1 MFGGDIASMSHG
13 SAYCGVG
20 APKIAQARRWK
31 STDSF
36 TNAQTRRFAFRCVR
50 NKRPPRIAIETDKI
64 DPCTPHFNVGGHPE
78 KATLTKMGVY
88 FARAS
93 TPPPAPSRNID
104 IWCARLHTCFAAKDM
119 GVYFANTGLGFQGV
133 MGTPCCIRRVKYARA
148 QKHTQAH
155 VLSKTRTHGLLF
167 PSNIHQ
173 LSRPRGLG
181 MGARLLVLK
190 VKRRIE

>member
-13 SAYCGVG
+13 SAYFGVG

-36 TNAQTRRFAFRCVR
+36 TTAQTWRFAFRCVR

-88 FARAS
+88 FARA
-93 TPPPAPSRNID
+93 A
-104 IWCARLHTCFAAKDM
+104 
-119 GVYFANTGLGFQGV
+119 
-133 MGTPCCIRRVKYARA
+133 
-148 QKHTQAH
+148 
-155 VLSKTRTHGLLF
+155 TH
-167 PSNIHQ
+167 
-173 LSRPRGLG
+173 PRGTRNNIE
-181 MGARLLVLK
+181 MRGAGLRS
-190 VKRRIE
+190 

>member
-1 MFGGDIASMSHG
+1 MKAKDEHPHPPISMLS
-13 SAYCGVG
+13 
-20 APKIAQARRWK
+20 
-31 STDSF
+31 STP
-36 TNAQTRRFAFRCVR
+36 N
-50 NKRPPRIAIETDKI
+50 NMI
-64 DPCTPHFNVGGHPE
+64 
-78 KATLTKMGVY
+78 LTKMGVY

-104 IWCARLHTCFAAKDM
+104 IWRAGLHTCFAAKDM

-133 MGTPCCIRRVKYARA
+133 RGTPCCIRRVKYARA

-167 PSNIHQ
+167 PSSIHQ
-173 LSRPRGLG
+173 LSRSRGLG

-190 VKRRIE
+190 VKRRID